1 MNDSL
6 ACQQSRVKSVWG
18 SMSKNRIELIKIEKG
33 KRQGKIEG
41 PFAFLP
47 KSIFLSGRC
56 YS

>member
-33 KRQGKIEG
+33 NRQGKMEG
-41 PFAFLP
+41 LFAFLP
-47 KSIFLSGRC
+47 KSIFLSGHC
-56 YS
+56 CS